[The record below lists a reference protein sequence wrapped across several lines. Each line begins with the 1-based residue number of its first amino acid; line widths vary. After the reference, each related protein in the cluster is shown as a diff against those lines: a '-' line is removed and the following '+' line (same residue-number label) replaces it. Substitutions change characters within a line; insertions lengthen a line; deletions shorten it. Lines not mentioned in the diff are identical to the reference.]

1 LIEFVD
7 SSGAVRVLKQDI
19 RLLQGEV
26 IDCAVMNVAA
36 LRKFFAEQMAAAKA
50 DNALL
55 SLHLKCTMMKISD
68 PIMFGHC
75 VAVYFADA
83 LEKHAGAIREIGA
96 DVNNGLGD
104 VVTKLNQLPAAK
116 KAEIEADI

>member
-36 LRKFFAEQMAAAKA
+36 LRRFYAEQMAAATA
-50 DNALL
+50 NNVLL
-55 SLHLKCTMMKISD
+55 SLNMNCTMMKVSD

-83 LEKHAGAIREIGA
+83 LDKHAGAVSEIGA
-96 DVNNGLGD
+96 NVNNGL
-104 VVTKLNQLPAAK
+104 
-116 KAEIEADI
+116 AD